1 VELNTRTLL
10 LAGAAALFFLAI
22 SSGFALA
29 LPATVDAV
37 TAKPLLL
44 PAAVFG
50 HHRRIESYCYPRNYW
65 WFYRPYT
72 TANEGY
78 ARCMP
83 YFHYPPQAYDRR
95 RGGGYAPPK

>member
-1 VELNTRTLL
+1 MNTRTLL
-10 LAGAAALFFLAI
+10 LGGAAALFVLII

-29 LPATVDAV
+29 LPAATDAV
-37 TAKPLLL
+37 TTKPLAL
-44 PAAVFG
+44 PAGVFG